1 MSKYDPLED
10 YLKQADDEDVPMGFS
25 EIEHVLGFE
34 LPPSSRK
41 QRAWWSNNTSNNVM
55 TRAWVDAGFETAEVD
70 MAAEKLTF
78 KRVKKVQTMS
88 ATTHTAPAG
97 AKTPRRHPAFGAL
110 KGMLTI
116 PADLDLTQPAYPEW
130 ADLLDEKYG
139 PACD

>member
-34 LPPSSRK
+34 LPPSSRR

-55 TRAWVDAGFETAEVD
+55 TRAWIDAGFETAEVD

-78 KRVKKVQTMS
+78 KRMKKGVMKPTVK
-88 ATTHTAPAG
+88 TAPG
-97 AKTPRRHPAFGAL
+97 DPEYVKVHPAWGAM

-116 PADLDLTQPAYPEW
+116 PEDLDLSLPADPDW

-139 PACD
+139 PARG